1 MINKNIPSSD
11 VVKYGKPQIWSLNHL
26 VILAIFDA
34 CYADN
39 IRHQGY
45 RPTV

>member
-26 VILAIFDA
+26 VI
-34 CYADN
+34 
-39 IRHQGY
+39 
-45 RPTV
+45 